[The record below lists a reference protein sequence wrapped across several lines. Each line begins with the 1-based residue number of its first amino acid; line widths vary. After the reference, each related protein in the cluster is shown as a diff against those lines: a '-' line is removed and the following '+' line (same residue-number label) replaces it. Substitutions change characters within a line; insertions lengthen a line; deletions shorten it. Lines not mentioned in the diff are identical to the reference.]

1 MFLAGNLESVE
12 IVSDIGDHDI
22 AISVTVFF

>member
-1 MFLAGNLESVE
+1 MFLAGKLKSVV
-12 IVSDIGDHDI
+12 IVYDIGDHDI